1 MRQSS
6 TLWTNTLIIVMI
18 MMVVNMNENMHNH
31 NKYLSKYAT
40 CDDDAIYLRKVSNDF
55 RTPFFR
61 DIDRI
66 IYTLAFTRYSDKT
79 QVFSFKSNDHLTKRM
94 IHVQYV
100 SKIART
106 IGRALAL
113 NEDLIEASALGH
125 DLGHTPFGHVGEEI
139 LNKISLNCGEGFFNH
154 NIHSVR
160 LLMYIENYGLG
171 KDITL
176 QTLDAIM
183 CHNGELPQNEY
194 VPSKKTKEEF
204 FEEYN
209 LSYKDRSIIKK
220 LKPMTLEGCV
230 VRISDL
236 IAYLG
241 RDIED
246 AMRLNIIG
254 FNDIPD
260 SVKKHLGGSNREI
273 VNTIIKDVIENSL
286 GKDYIKLSDGV
297 YKAIV
302 ELKDFNY
309 KNIYALAYTKE
320 EREKLEIILNTLF
333 NKYME
338 DIRNNNQ
345 DSNIVKSYLYNM
357 SEEYKNNN
365 SKERLVIDYIAG
377 MTDDYCVNEYNK
389 YVKNDNNKEEVE
401 NDL

>member
-1 MRQSS
+1 
-6 TLWTNTLIIVMI
+6 
-18 MMVVNMNENMHNH
+18 MVVVIMNENMLNH

-40 CDDDAIYLRKVSNDF
+40 LDSDAIYLRDVSNDF

-106 IGRALAL
+106 IGRALGL
-113 NEDLIEASALGH
+113 NEDLIEAAALGH

-139 LNKISLNCGEGFFNH
+139 LNKISMDSGEGYFNH

-160 LLMYIENYGLG
+160 LLMYIENYGNG

-194 VPSKKTKEEF
+194 IPRKKSKEEF
-204 FEEYN
+204 LREYKA
-209 LSYKDRSIIKK
+209 SYQDKSIIKR
-220 LKPMTLEGCV
+220 LRPMTLEGCV

-246 AMRLNIIG
+246 AMRLNIVS
-254 FNDIPD
+254 FDDIPD
-260 SVKKHLGGSNREI
+260 SIKKHLGSSNREI

-286 GKDYIKLSDGV
+286 GKNYIKLSDKV
-297 YKAIV
+297 YKGIV
-302 ELKDFNY
+302 DLKKFNSE
-309 KNIYALAYTKE
+309 NIYSRAYTKE
-320 EREKLEIILNTLF
+320 EREELEVILHTLF
-333 NKYME
+333 KGYMIDLE
-338 DIRNNNQ
+338 NNNKE
-345 DSNIVKSYLYNM
+345 SNIIKSYLNNM
-357 SEEYKNNN
+357 SDEYKNNN
-365 SKERLVIDYIAG
+365 SKERIVIDYIAG
-377 MTDDYCVNEYNK
+377 MTDDYCVREYNK
-389 YVKNDNNKEEVE
+389 YKKIGNNIKEV
-401 NDL
+401 

>member
-1 MRQSS
+1 
-6 TLWTNTLIIVMI
+6 
-18 MMVVNMNENMHNH
+18 MNENMLNH

-40 CDDDAIYLRKVSNDF
+40 LDSDAIYLRDVSNDF

-106 IGRALAL
+106 IGRALGL
-113 NEDLIEASALGH
+113 NEDLIEAAALGH

-139 LNKISLNCGEGFFNH
+139 LNKISMDSGEGYFNH

-160 LLMYIENYGLG
+160 LLMYIENYGNG

-194 VPSKKTKEEF
+194 IPRKKSKEDF
-204 FEEYN
+204 MREYKV
-209 LSYKDRSIIKK
+209 SYQDKSIIKK
-220 LKPMTLEGCV
+220 LRPMTLEGCV

-246 AMRLNIIG
+246 AMRLNIVS
-254 FNDIPD
+254 FDDIPE
-260 SVKKHLGGSNREI
+260 SIKKHLGSSNREI

-286 GKDYIKLSDGV
+286 GKNYIKLSDEV
-297 YKAIV
+297 YKGIV
-302 ELKDFNY
+302 DLKKFNSE
-309 KNIYALAYTKE
+309 NIYSRAYTKE
-320 EREKLEIILNTLF
+320 EREELEVILHTLF
-333 NKYME
+333 KGYMIDLE
-338 DIRNNNQ
+338 NNNKE
-345 DSNIVKSYLYNM
+345 SNIIKSYLNNM
-357 SEEYKNNN
+357 SDEYKNNN
-365 SKERLVIDYIAG
+365 SKERIVIDYIAG
-377 MTDDYCVNEYNK
+377 MTDDYCVREYNK
-389 YVKNDNNKEEVE
+389 YKKIGNNIKEV
-401 NDL
+401 

>member
-1 MRQSS
+1 
-6 TLWTNTLIIVMI
+6 
-18 MMVVNMNENMHNH
+18 MNENMLNH

-40 CDDDAIYLRKVSNDF
+40 LDSDAIYLRDVSNDF

-139 LNKISLNCGEGFFNH
+139 LNKISMDCGEGYFNH

-160 LLMYIENYGLG
+160 LLMYIENYGNG

-194 VPSKKTKEEF
+194 IPRKKSKEEF
-204 FEEYN
+204 LREYKA
-209 LSYKDRSIIKK
+209 SYQDKSIIKR
-220 LKPMTLEGCV
+220 LRPMTLEGCV

-246 AMRLNIIG
+246 AMRLNIVS
-254 FNDIPD
+254 FDDIPE
-260 SVKKHLGGSNREI
+260 SIKKHLGSSNREI

-286 GKDYIKLSDGV
+286 GKNYIKLSDKV
-297 YKAIV
+297 YKGIV
-302 ELKDFNY
+302 DLKKFNSE
-309 KNIYALAYTKE
+309 NIYSKAYTKE
-320 EREKLEIILNTLF
+320 EREELEVILHTLF
-333 NKYME
+333 KGYMIDLE
-338 DIRNNNQ
+338 NNNGE
-345 DSNIVKSYLYNM
+345 SNIIKSYLNNM
-357 SEEYKNNN
+357 SDEYKNNN
-365 SKERLVIDYIAG
+365 SKERIVIDYIAG
-377 MTDDYCVNEYNK
+377 MTDDYCVREYNK
-389 YVKNDNNKEEVE
+389 YKKIGNNIKEV
-401 NDL
+401 